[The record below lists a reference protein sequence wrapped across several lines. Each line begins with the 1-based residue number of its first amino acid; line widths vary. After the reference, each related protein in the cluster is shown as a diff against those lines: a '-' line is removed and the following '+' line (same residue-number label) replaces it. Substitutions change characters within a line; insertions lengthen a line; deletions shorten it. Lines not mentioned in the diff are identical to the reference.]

1 MRFIESVETNKIR
14 IIQYLAPSP
23 QSPPPPL
30 PVFNCFF
37 CTVQYTYDIRYTE
50 YLTYLMKKSIVFA
63 RVLILHLS
71 RDNFQIG
78 RLKLTT
84 NASFFFK
91 IRYQFLLFLYE
102 EDIAVKKMDH
112 QVLNRTLE
120 WR

>member
-1 MRFIESVETNKIR
+1 MIFKE
-14 IIQYLAPSP
+14 
-23 QSPPPPL
+23 
-30 PVFNCFF
+30 
-37 CTVQYTYDIRYTE
+37 
-50 YLTYLMKKSIVFA
+50 KSIVFA

-102 EDIAVKKMDH
+102 EDIAVKKNGPSSFEQNIRMVIIIYRFKNGVRSSLLH
-112 QVLNRTLE
+112 GLRTLGLFS
-120 WR
+120 